1 MVKMLLEHEYTVTAL
16 DNLSSG
22 HRDAVAQQV
31 RLVVSDLSQRGAVY
45 QFLERNDFDAV
56 MHFASFIDVAESVR
70 DRARLSE
77 NNVANTLKLLG
88 ARIARMMLCSHSA
101 VRSGAT
107 AIP

>member
-1 MVKMLLEHEYTVTAL
+1 
-16 DNLSSG
+16 
-22 HRDAVAQQV
+22 
-31 RLVVSDLSQRGAVY
+31 
-45 QFLERNDFDAV
+45 